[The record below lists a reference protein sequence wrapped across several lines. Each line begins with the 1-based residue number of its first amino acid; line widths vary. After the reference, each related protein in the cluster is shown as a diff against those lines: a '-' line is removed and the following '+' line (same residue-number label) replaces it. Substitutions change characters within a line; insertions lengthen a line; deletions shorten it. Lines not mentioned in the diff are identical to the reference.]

1 MSVVCIEGEM
11 SVYRAA
17 ELKPA
22 LLEPAMLEPTL
33 GGGVLELDL
42 SAVTEIDSTGL
53 QLLLL
58 ARREALARQG
68 GLRVV
73 AQSPAIAEMLAL
85 LQLDERLDARECA
98 DTGEAG

>member
-22 LLEPAMLEPTL
+22 LLEPAM

-68 GLRVV
+68 GLCVV

-85 LQLDERLDARECA
+85 LQLDEHLDAREYA
-98 DTGEAG
+98 DTREAG

>member
-1 MSVVCIEGEM
+1 MAVVCIEGEM

-22 LLEPAMLEPTL
+22 LLGPALA
-33 GGGVLELDL
+33 GGLLELDL

-58 ARREALARQG
+58 ARREASARQG

-73 AQSPAIAEMLAL
+73 AQSPAIVEMLAL
-85 LQLDERLDARECA
+85 LQLDECLDAHER
-98 DTGEAG
+98 AGTEEVD